1 VMLRPEYLA
10 QKLMPSRPRGCR
22 AAEQRDEIA
31 PSHSITSSATASRDG
46 GTARSRHFG
55 CRQID
60 DQIKF
65 GRLLD

>member
-1 VMLRPEYLA
+1 MLRPEYLA

-31 PSHSITSSATASRDG
+31 PSHSITSSATAQGRWHG
-46 GTARSRHFG
+46 EVQHFG
-55 CRQID
+55 CGQID